1 MKRQRAH
8 TVHMGCFLGGGHTAV
23 QAPAGEVFCAHTYL
37 WQLGH
42 NEAELMIT
50 DKLPESQSLIGAM
63 HQLLDA
69 LQGRFLVDLSLGCTN
84 NG

>member
-1 MKRQRAH
+1 
-8 TVHMGCFLGGGHTAV
+8 
-23 QAPAGEVFCAHTYL
+23 
-37 WQLGH
+37 
-42 NEAELMIT
+42 MIT

>member
-1 MKRQRAH
+1 MN
-8 TVHMGCFLGGGHTAV
+8 TAV

-69 LQGRFLVDLSLGCTN
+69 LQGRFLVDLSLGCAN